1 MTRKIE
7 QVVGLKAEI
16 MPVVA
21 QSLDARIRTLESF
34 KEELKVMPTDQLVA
48 GYLKVR
54 DFDTRLKQLKDAVRA
69 ELVDPERGRIFVDET
84 VEVDERGHRYL
95 MGSDGNELLAQK
107 RVSLV
112 LNVEKAEE
120 VLKSKNLLEAAQ
132 DQILTVPNSEEAFDV
147 LRDVLEVLVKQGRQ
161 DLIDRLDEVFAIET
175 KINPKKIEALVA
187 LEQLDTKDVAKMY
200 DEKVTYALTA
210 SNRQREVK

>member
-1 MTRKIE
+1 MRLPTKRELQELLELFTDGKMNWGYRDPYYRMSLDKKYGKKAVDEGIKRYQKGEDLRMNRKTE
-7 QVVGLKAEI
+7 QVVEPKVET

-21 QSLDARIRTLESF
+21 QALDSRIKTLESF

-84 VEVDERGHRYL
+84 VEEDERGHRYL

-107 RVSLV
+107 RVSFV
-112 LNVEKAEE
+112 LNEEKAEE
-120 VLKSKNLLEAAQ
+120 VLKSK
-132 DQILTVPNSEEAFDV
+132 
-147 LRDVLEVLVKQGRQ
+147 
-161 DLIDRLDEVFAIET
+161 
-175 KINPKKIEALVA
+175 
-187 LEQLDTKDVAKMY
+187 
-200 DEKVTYALTA
+200 TY
-210 SNRQREVK
+210 

>member
-1 MTRKIE
+1 MNRKTE
-7 QVVGLKAEI
+7 QVVEPKVAT

-21 QSLDARIRTLESF
+21 QALDSRIKTLENF
-34 KEELKVMPTDQLVA
+34 KEELKVMPTDQMVE

-69 ELVDPERGRIFVDET
+69 EIVDPKRGRIFVDET
-84 VEVDERGHRYL
+84 VEEDERGHRYL
-95 MGSDGNELLAQK
+95 MGSNGNELLAQK
-107 RVSLV
+107 RVSFV

-120 VLKSKNLLEAAQ
+120 VLKSKNLLEATQ
-132 DQILTVPNSEEAFDV
+132 DKILTVPNSEEAFDV
-147 LRDVLEVLVKQGRQ
+147 LQDVLEVLAEQGRK
-161 DLIDRLDEVFAIET
+161 DLIDQLNEAFVVET

-210 SNRQREVK
+210 SNRQGR

>member
-1 MTRKIE
+1 M
-7 QVVGLKAEI
+7 
-16 MPVVA
+16 
-21 QSLDARIRTLESF
+21 
-34 KEELKVMPTDQLVA
+34 
-48 GYLKVR
+48 
-54 DFDTRLKQLKDAVRA
+54 
-69 ELVDPERGRIFVDET
+69 
-84 VEVDERGHRYL
+84 
-95 MGSDGNELLAQK
+95 
-107 RVSLV
+107 
-112 LNVEKAEE
+112 EKAEE

-210 SNRQREVK
+210 SNRQGR